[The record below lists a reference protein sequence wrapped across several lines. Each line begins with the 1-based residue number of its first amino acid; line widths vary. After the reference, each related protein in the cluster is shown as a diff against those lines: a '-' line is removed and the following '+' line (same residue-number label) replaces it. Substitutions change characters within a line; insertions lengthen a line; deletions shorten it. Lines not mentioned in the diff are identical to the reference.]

1 MESLKELNPLE
12 LEEIDG
18 GLVITVGTWM
28 TGFALGII
36 ETYGDSLEKY
46 YKPERFAK

>member
-1 MESLKELNPLE
+1 MESLKELNAVE

-18 GLVITVGTWM
+18 GLVITAGTWI
-28 TGFALGII
+28 TGFAGGII
-36 ETYGDSLEKY
+36 ETFCDSLEKY

>member
-18 GLVITVGTWM
+18 GLVITAGTWL
-28 TGFALGII
+28 TGFAGGIL
-36 ETYGDSLEKY
+36 ESFSDSLEKY